1 MTNDLKWAISSDQQI
16 PYHDPRA
23 IELWFKVLK
32 SFKPDVVDYL
42 GDTDDQACYSRWTDG
57 RPVEFLQA
65 YKDGNV
71 ETIFPM
77 VESEARGAREFYQ
90 QTRKMLPKA
99 QLFTAL
105 GNHDVRVFDYFDK
118 KMPAALTQ
126 VTPESLWGLDSLGY
140 EYIYYGDMP
149 KQRFG
154 DIHVHHGVA
163 ISQHAGESV
172 RKDVENF
179 GVSIIRGH
187 SHRAGSFFRTY
198 ELRNETLRGY
208 EIGHM
213 SDIKSEGMSYTN
225 MKNWQ
230 QGFAIAH
237 IENGVHP
244 HIQFIHISP
253 DYSCYVDGKKYQA

>member
-1 MTNDLKWAISSDQQI
+1 M
-16 PYHDPRA
+16 
-23 IELWFKVLK
+23 
-32 SFKPDVVDYL
+32 
-42 GDTDDQACYSRWTDG
+42 
-57 RPVEFLQA
+57 
-65 YKDGNV
+65 
-71 ETIFPM
+71 
-77 VESEARGAREFYQ
+77 
-90 QTRKMLPKA
+90 
-99 QLFTAL
+99 
-105 GNHDVRVFDYFDK
+105 
-118 KMPAALTQ
+118 
-126 VTPESLWGLDSLGY
+126 TPESLWGLDTLGY

-149 KQRFG
+149 KRRFG

-179 GVSIIRGH
+179 GVSIVRGH

-213 SDIKSEGMSYTN
+213 SDVTSDGMSYTN

-237 IENGVHP
+237 IENGERP
-244 HIQFIHISP
+244 HLQFIHISP
-253 DYSCYVDGKKYQA
+253 DYSCFVDGKRFQA